1 MNEMEL
7 FWQEFEKIKDIL
19 MDADSLSEEQADKIL
34 LSLDEKLKEYSK
46 GLDFILGDLTPKGRT
61 FTITANG
68 DEEYFPLVEKL
79 MDNAPEYN
87 LWKLEGFLQPEGKHV
102 TISAN
107 GYTLKSR
114 DIFFVPLENKESKN
128 KLGLRLGL
136 KKVADNDDFN
146 ICAYLLIE
154 KMIGEFYATTLIEY
168 FDLVVLPD
176 NYKEENFMPLDN
188 LPDYVAWFV
197 QDRKL

>member
-1 MNEMEL
+1 M
-7 FWQEFEKIKDIL
+7 
-19 MDADSLSEEQADKIL
+19 
-34 LSLDEKLKEYSK
+34 
-46 GLDFILGDLTPKGRT
+46 
-61 FTITANG
+61 
-68 DEEYFPLVEKL
+68 
-79 MDNAPEYN
+79 
-87 LWKLEGFLQPEGKHV
+87 
-102 TISAN
+102 
-107 GYTLKSR
+107 
-114 DIFFVPLENKESKN
+114 
-128 KLGLRLGL
+128 